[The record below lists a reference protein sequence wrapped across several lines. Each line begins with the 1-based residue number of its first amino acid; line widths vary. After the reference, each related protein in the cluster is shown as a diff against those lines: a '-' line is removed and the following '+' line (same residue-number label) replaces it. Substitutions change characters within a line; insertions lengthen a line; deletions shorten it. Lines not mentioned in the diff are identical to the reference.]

1 MSRHRNIKNLDLAEY
16 DYEDEPAQE
25 ELTDEQEEQFREAIA
40 AVQETLDGLPVTTKE
55 IADTVWYYFFDVEK
69 SINYL
74 LKSCTTKAAA
84 QKEKEES
91 EKKKQNKQEQNSTA
105 GNRPSSK
112 KTPVPLD
119 ASLEKLNLDGKE
131 QTHET
136 AKGLEETQK
145 VRKQESSALIDVPK
159 IYEESHPKPVVHL
172 VVTGHVDSGKS
183 TMLGRIMYQLGDV
196 NSRSMQKLHNE
207 AANQGKG
214 SFSYA
219 WLLDSTDEERLR
231 GVTMDVAATSF
242 ESKKQIYEVGDA
254 PGHKD
259 FISGMIAGAASAEFA
274 ILVVDSSQNNYERG
288 FLANGQTREHAYLLR
303 ALGVSEVAVAVNK
316 LDLISWSSDRYFEI
330 KSSISDFL
338 VRMVG
343 FKEENVHFIPV
354 SAVSGVNLIEK
365 QSSPLYNWYDGPT
378 LIEVLDN
385 FIPPLKS
392 YRGPLRVSVYD
403 TYRSVRGATVSGR
416 VESGSIQNGQV
427 LYNVSSQED
436 AYVKSVMRNSDPSVS
451 WAVAGDSVTLQL
463 TDIEPNQISLG
474 DILSTYNDPVKRT
487 KSFIAEIQT
496 FDILGPI
503 LSGSTLVLHRG
514 RTVAS
519 VSVKII
525 SVNGKKARHIT
536 SRKRASIQVNFLD
549 GSYPVCP
556 SEESSSLSRIILR
569 RDGNTI
575 AAGIVK
581 TIL

>member
-1 MSRHRNIKNLDLAEY
+1 MSRHRNVKNLELEEY
-16 DYEDEPAQE
+16 DTGEPVEE

-40 AVQETLDGLPVTTKE
+40 AVQDTLDGLPVSDKE
-55 IADTVWYYFFDVEK
+55 IADTLWYYYFDVEK
-69 SINYL
+69 SVNYL
-74 LKSCTTKAAA
+74 IKSCTAKAEE
-84 QKEKEES
+84 QTGKEKS
-91 EKKKQNKQEQNSTA
+91 QKKKHSKQEEKPAENHHPTKNPPA
-105 GNRPSSK
+105 
-112 KTPVPLD
+112 PLN
-119 ASLEKLNLDGKE
+119 ASMKKLNLNEKE
-131 QTHET
+131 QTGEKSKD
-136 AKGLEETQK
+136 AEEIQTQ
-145 VRKQESSALIDVPK
+145 RKQDSSALIDVPK

-183 TMLGRIMYQLGDV
+183 TMLGRIMFELGDV
-196 NSRSMQKLHNE
+196 NSRSMQKLHKE
-207 AANQGKG
+207 ASDQGKG

-303 ALGVSEVAVAVNK
+303 ALGVSELAVAVNK
-316 LDLISWSSDRYFEI
+316 LDLMSWSLDRYNEI
-330 KSSISDFL
+330 KASISDFL
-338 VRMVG
+338 IRMVG

-365 QSSPLYNWYDGPT
+365 QSSPLYNWYNGPT

-385 FIPPLKS
+385 FAPPSKS
-392 YRGPLRVSVYD
+392 YRGPLRVSVHD

-416 VESGSIQNGQV
+416 VESGNIQNGQV

-436 AYVKSVMRNSDPSVS
+436 AYVKTVMRNSDPFVS
-451 WAVAGDSVTLQL
+451 WAVAGDSVTVQL

-474 DILSTYNDPVKRT
+474 DILSTYNDPVKRSR
-487 KSFIAEIQT
+487 SFTADIQT

-514 RTVAS
+514 RTVAP
-519 VSVKII
+519 VAVKII
-525 SVNGKKARHIT
+525 NVNGKKARHIT

-549 GSYPVCP
+549 GLYPICT
-556 SEESSSLSRIILR
+556 SEESPSLSRIILR